1 MYLNPINFPQISAR
15 KINSRKTKRFD
26 AQRSACVSSPTAR
39 LPTRPPLNCLS
50 FFFPTRRNLITITTS
65 QTNSPLSD
73 VKASRSG
80 PMVGRLQF
88 LSAWERLSVCKL
100 WCVCKRSRRLAVMC
114 TSSLS
119 WHSAASAVQAAARM
133 CTRTWA
139 RAWTHTHTHTRN
151 TNTERT
157 INTIGE
163 VINWV
168 SSAFTI
174 RFSSCFL
181 IYFSVFCVN
190 KKTNKKK
197 TLGPPS
203 PMH

>member
-1 MYLNPINFPQISAR
+1 MRLSLDMCLKSQYKRNYFFFLKMYLNPINFPQISAR

-26 AQRSACVSSPTAR
+26 AQRVSSPTAR

-50 FFFPTRRNLITITTS
+50 FFSPTRRNLITITTS

-73 VKASRSG
+73 AKASRSG

-119 WHSAASAVQAAARM
+119 WHSAAASAVQAAARM

-139 RAWTHTHTHTRN
+139 RAWTHTHTHSKYKHWKDN
-151 TNTERT
+151 KH
-157 INTIGE
+157 
-163 VINWV
+163 NW
-168 SSAFTI
+168 
-174 RFSSCFL
+174 RG
-181 IYFSVFCVN
+181 Y
-190 KKTNKKK
+190 
-197 TLGPPS
+197 
-203 PMH
+203 